1 MIPKYSPSLFLLALS
16 FDRTAS
22 YPQTGKLHHK
32 TPRKRERE
40 RQRERWVGVR
50 KKNEAKIMSKK
61 RTGAKDS

>member
-40 RQRERWVGVR
+40 TEREVGR
-50 KKNEAKIMSKK
+50 GKKKK
-61 RTGAKDS
+61 